1 MPKTSL
7 KDSLKKLKEIIGWF
21 DAQEEVDVEVGLGK
35 VKEGVALI
43 KESRAELKKL
53 ENEFEKVKQELGEES
68 EEENDEEIPIT
79 EEDEEPSNPKN
90 IPF

>member
-7 KDSLKKLKEIIGWF
+7 KDSLKKLREIIGWF

-43 KESRAELKKL
+43 KESRVELKKL

-68 EEENDEEIPIT
+68 EEEIPVEAEDDELV
-79 EEDEEPSNPKN
+79 NPKN

>member
-7 KDSLKKLKEIIGWF
+7 KDSLKKLREIIGWF
-21 DAQEEVDVEVGLGK
+21 DAQKEVDVEVGLEK
-35 VKEGVALI
+35 VKEGVSLI

-68 EEENDEEIPIT
+68 EKEEGIPV
-79 EEDEEPSNPKN
+79 EEDDDVDPKN